1 MKSVKVLKRVLA
13 LALCVAI
20 ATTDITVTNASGTEN
35 TEIVMSTETTKA
47 VESTEAKPAAETE
60 TTEVKETETTESTES
75 TESTEVTET
84 TEATESTEATENTES
99 TEVTETTEATESTE
113 TTETTESTEAVKG
126 TEVVKGTK
134 STETVMDAENSD
146 ENLIAAYAA
155 ASMNTSNENVTLYNT
170 GNSNVDITVRHCD
183 TNGHEI
189 YASETIPINANST
202 YSVELKKAANWN
214 VQEIKIDS
222 GSFSDGEIRV
232 NSNATITVIYRAKE
246 EEKKWDVTF
255 FDYLVKPYDGWKNL
269 YRNSINTDE
278 NYPNGSEKTHRF
290 SVGTMKQNFDEW
302 SILDVRRYN
311 YQYDTVINDKHIN
324 VYTEGTGD
332 NAKKTGI
339 VTGLSSDYKNVLF
352 SVDEPGVF
360 SLDTK
365 AGKTVLNGYKL
376 SFDRKGDTYTLK
388 SVYNPKNEK
397 VVDAGSNFFPLD
409 NASSNTPDNGDSNN
423 HNYFFGMRYDV
434 EFTIGDYV
442 GDLTYKFT
450 GDDDLWVLVD
460 GVIALDLG
468 GIHEALHGDVN
479 IWEHLDLD
487 RYNIKNDPKN
497 KRNQTHTLTVLYME
511 RGGYAS
517 NCQMEFTLPNAKVI
531 NINEVTGGITLT
543 KKSRDTGKA
552 LPGATFTLTNDANS
566 DEVHTATSLE
576 EGTLTFSGL
585 KAGATYTLCE
595 TQAPEG
601 YVVSDK
607 TWKVKV
613 TYDKST
619 GEVSSQLYE
628 SNGITLVQDN
638 VIYNDLASYNLTIT
652 KKIDRAD
659 FSYGDPVFTFKVTS
673 NKTGAVYYRTVR
685 FTNAAQVGY
694 DKEGLPVTIEN
705 LPAGDYTI
713 EELGTMRYEADEP
726 GKSRTVT
733 ITNANVAVT
742 FKNKLTK
749 LDNFSDTDVVA
760 NEYIYDETT
769 DCWKVRKNKLSGT
782 DKLKDNAQI
791 VENK

>member
-35 TEIVMSTETTKA
+35 TEFVMSTETTEA
-47 VESTEAKPAAETE
+47 VESTETKPATETE
-60 TTEVKETETTESTES
+60 TTETKETETTEN

-84 TEATESTEATENTES
+84 TETTESTESAEGKEN
-99 TEVTETTEATESTE
+99 TETTEATESTE

-155 ASMNTSNENVTLYNT
+155 ASMNTSNATVTLSNT
-170 GNSNVDITVRHCD
+170 GNSDVNITVRHCD
-183 TNGHEI
+183 TNENEI
-189 YASETIPINANST
+189 YASDSKPIAAKAKYTID
-202 YSVELKKAANWN
+202 LKKAINWN
-214 VQEIKIDS
+214 VKEIRIDR
-222 GSFSDGEIRV
+222 GSFSYDDNTITV
-232 NSNATITVIYRAKE
+232 NSDAIITVIYEARTNTKIG
-246 EEKKWDVTF
+246 DVTF
-255 FDYLVKPYDGWKNL
+255 FDYVVKPHKGWKDL
-269 YRNSINTDE
+269 HLNSINTDG
-278 NYPNGSEKTHRF
+278 NYPSGSQKTNRF
-290 SVGTMKQNFDEW
+290 SVGTMEQNFEW
-302 SILDVRRYN
+302 WEDFQKHSYK
-311 YQYDTVINDKHIN
+311 YDTVINDKHIN
-324 VYTEGTGD
+324 VYTAGTGD
-332 NAKKTGI
+332 AAKKTGI
-339 VTGLSSDYKNVLF
+339 VTGLSNDYKNVIF

-376 SFDRKGDTYTLK
+376 SFGQKGDTYTLE
-388 SVYNPKNEK
+388 SVYDPKNEK
-397 VVDAGSNFFPLD
+397 VADAGSSFFPLD
-409 NASSNTPDNGDSNN
+409 KASSNTPDNGDKDN

-450 GDDDLWVLVD
+450 GDDDLWALID
-460 GVIALDLG
+460 GSIALDLG
-468 GIHEALHGDVN
+468 GIHEALHGEVN
-479 IWEHLDLD
+479 IWDHLGLNK
-487 RYNIKNDPKN
+487 YSMLEEQKN
-497 KRNQTHTLTVLYME
+497 KKHTLTVLYME

-531 NINEVTGGITLT
+531 NINELTGGITLT
-543 KKSRDTGKA
+543 KKSKDTDEA
-552 LPGATFTLTNDANS
+552 LSGAIFTLINDDNPN
-566 DEVHTATSLE
+566 EVHTATSQN
-576 EGTLTFSGL
+576 EGTLAFSGL
-585 KAGATYTLCE
+585 KADAMYTLRE

-613 TYDKST
+613 THDTST

-628 SNGITLVQDN
+628 ADGETLVPNN

-659 FSYGDPVFTFKVTS
+659 FSYGDPIFTFKVT
-673 NKTGAVYYRTVR
+673 NTKTSAVYYRTVR
-685 FTNAAQVGY
+685 FTEKSQVGY
-694 DKEGLPVTIEN
+694 EATGLTATVEK
-705 LPAGDYTI
+705 LPAGEYTV

-733 ITNANVAVT
+733 ITNRDAAVT
-742 FKNKLTK
+742 FNNKLTK
-749 LDNFSDTDVVA
+749 PDNFSDTDVVV
-760 NEYIYDETT
+760 NEYTHGENGWQVTP
-769 DCWKVRKNKLSGT
+769 NKLSGT
-782 DKLKDNAQI
+782 DKLKNAKI
-791 VENK
+791 VENQNQ